1 MMSKK
6 TLYNYILLF
15 CFLALFMIWLWHFFS
30 PYGLDPVYG
39 TDGMPIENANP
50 SFSHP
55 FGTDDYGVDVLVKLS
70 MATSYNLLLSLM
82 ALIAFLSVGIPM
94 GIALGF
100 RPSQDMQTL
109 RQLKYKWDNKR
120 ILVLR
125 FLQWTAFVLNNIF
138 QTIPII
144 LVMIVTVLS
153 VQRWVEEPG
162 LRLYIDMAVLG
173 IFYTPKI
180 VITLQDRILR
190 LRKEEFIH
198 AAKAMGMSF
207 HRLIFKHILWHE
219 CYGVIIVQSLN
230 ILLQAI
236 MMEIFLTYFNY
247 GSDKL
252 SLGILIKQYMGVL
265 PAYLLLTNQERLASL
280 VPFILVIL
288 ICLTFRWL
296 GERVL
301 ELSEV

>member
-1 MMSKK
+1 
-6 TLYNYILLF
+6 
-15 CFLALFMIWLWHFFS
+15 
-30 PYGLDPVYG
+30 
-39 TDGMPIENANP
+39 
-50 SFSHP
+50 
-55 FGTDDYGVDVLVKLS
+55 
-70 MATSYNLLLSLM
+70 
-82 ALIAFLSVGIPM
+82 
-94 GIALGF
+94 
-100 RPSQDMQTL
+100 
-109 RQLKYKWDNKR
+109 
-120 ILVLR
+120 
-125 FLQWTAFVLNNIF
+125 
-138 QTIPII
+138 
-144 LVMIVTVLS
+144 
-153 VQRWVEEPG
+153 
-162 LRLYIDMAVLG
+162 MAVLG